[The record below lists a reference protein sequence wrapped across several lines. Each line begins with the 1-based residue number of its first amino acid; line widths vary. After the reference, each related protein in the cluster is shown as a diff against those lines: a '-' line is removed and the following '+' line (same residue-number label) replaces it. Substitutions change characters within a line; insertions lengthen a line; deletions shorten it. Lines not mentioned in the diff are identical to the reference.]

1 MINLKGVNLFP
12 QVTLIN
18 QRFRDIAMTNRDQQE
33 EIAHLN
39 VQLDQLTNIVKV
51 SILAARDNARDR
63 DV

>member
-1 MINLKGVNLFP
+1 MI

-51 SILAARDNARDR
+51 ISELVKFLCDH
-63 DV
+63 